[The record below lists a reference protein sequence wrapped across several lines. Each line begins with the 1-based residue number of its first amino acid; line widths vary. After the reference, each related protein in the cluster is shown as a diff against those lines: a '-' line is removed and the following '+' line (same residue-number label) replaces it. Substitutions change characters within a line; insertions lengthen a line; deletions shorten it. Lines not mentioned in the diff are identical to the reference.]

1 MDILESVQKT
11 IKYAQKYGGQLTEK
25 QLFERL
31 IGDKIYRKEEFAKI
45 MQQAPLFRQLAE
57 ILPLTR
63 EAFLKEKIKKAEQLA
78 DKISKNFK
86 DILFLGITGSVAA
99 GYPKKNNDIDL
110 IIITKINKLWLV
122 RLKLRFFVLIN
133 KIPHRKFGTKEKANE
148 FCFNLWLDEKS
159 LGLKKEK
166 QNLKNAVD
174 LILIKPLINQNKTYE
189 NFLLV
194 NGWAKKYVATG
205 YSELVDRSLIMDRR
219 KKIKENLVD
228 KMINFLVFW
237 SQFLYMKKKIKN
249 EKVGLHEA
257 FFHH

>member
-1 MDILESVQKT
+1 MNVFESIQGT

-31 IGDKIYRKEEFAKI
+31 IGNRIYKKEEIDQVIKLSSYKVVKLEGKNNI
-45 MQQAPLFRQLAE
+45 
-57 ILPLTR
+57 
-63 EAFLKEKIKKAEQLA
+63 LKEKIKKAEELA
-78 DKISKNFK
+78 EKISKNFK

-110 IIITKINKLWLV
+110 IVITKVNKLWLV

-174 LILIKPLINQNKTYE
+174 LILIKPLINKNKTYE
-189 NFLLV
+189 KFLLV
-194 NGWAKKYVATG
+194 NDWAKKYVAMG
-205 YSELVDRSLIMDRR
+205 YSLKTKLFAPQQVRDISLKKGNFFDRMVNWS
-219 KKIKENLVD
+219 
-228 KMINFLVFW
+228 VFW
-237 SQFLYMKKKIKN
+237 LQFLYMKKKIKN

>member
-1 MDILESVQKT
+1 MDTFESIQKT
-11 IKYAQKYGGQLTEK
+11 IKYAQKHGGQLNEK

-31 IGDKIYRKEEFAKI
+31 IGNRVYKKEEFVKI
-45 MQQAPLFRQLAE
+45 IEQTP
-57 ILPLTR
+57 LPLTLQRQAGR
-63 EAFLKEKIKKAEQLA
+63 EALIKEKKAKGLTK
-78 DKISKNFK
+78 KISKNFK

-110 IIITKINKLWLV
+110 IIITKISKLWV
-122 RLKLRFFVLIN
+122 TRLKLRFFIKTN
-133 KIPHRKFGTKEKANE
+133 KIPHRKFGEREKADE
-148 FCFNLWLDEKS
+148 FCFNLWLDEES

-174 LILIKPLINQNKTYE
+174 LILMKPLINRKKTYE
-189 NFLLV
+189 KFILA

-205 YSELVDRSLIMDRR
+205 YSLKPTVSLR
-219 KKIKENLVD
+219 KTSPLKRETLLRLDGV
-228 KMINFLVFW
+228 INWMVFW
-237 SQFLYMKKKIKN
+237 PQFLYMRKKIKN